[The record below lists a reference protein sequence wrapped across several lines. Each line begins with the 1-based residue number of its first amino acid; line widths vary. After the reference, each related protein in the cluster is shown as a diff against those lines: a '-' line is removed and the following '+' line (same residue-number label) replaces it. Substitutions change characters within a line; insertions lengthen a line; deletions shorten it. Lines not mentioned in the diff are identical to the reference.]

1 MAVKAINN
9 SAGLDGIVSTFLV
22 FGAYP
27 QITKI
32 DAPSPSVI
40 KRAEAIYIVIKEV
53 HRLQAECQVK
63 DVLAIRNGPNTISI
77 LSLPILSEVRVWR
90 EKDG

>member
-9 SAGLDGIVSTFLV
+9 LARLDGIIPTFLV

-32 DAPSPSVI
+32 DTPSPSVI
-40 KRAEAIYIVIKEV
+40 KRAEAIYIAIKEV
-53 HRLQAECQVK
+53 HYL
-63 DVLAIRNGPNTISI
+63 
-77 LSLPILSEVRVWR
+77 
-90 EKDG
+90 

>member
-9 SAGLDGIVSTFLV
+9 SAGPDRIVPTFLV

-32 DAPSPSVI
+32 DTPSPSII
-40 KRAEAIYIVIKEV
+40 KRAEAIYIAIKKV
-53 HRLQAECQVK
+53 RRL
-63 DVLAIRNGPNTISI
+63 
-77 LSLPILSEVRVWR
+77 
-90 EKDG
+90 